1 MARGT
6 RSSRF
11 RLIARRASAMLVAL
25 VFALGIA
32 AHGLGER
39 AEDHLFPTADVALTL
54 LSAQAHNSPSDALC
68 NHVHSEHHQMTP
80 CAVLQDGV
88 HRHGM
93 RMVYASFE
101 TRAASR
107 ETAPPH
113 GPPKA

>member
-1 MARGT
+1 
-6 RSSRF
+6 
-11 RLIARRASAMLVAL
+11 MLVAL

-39 AEDHLFPTADVALTL
+39 AEDHLSPTADVALTL
-54 LSAQAHNSPSDALC
+54 VSAQAHNSPSDALC
-68 NHVHSEHHQMTP
+68 NHVHSEHHQMAL
-80 CAVLQDGV
+80 CAVQQDGV

>member
-1 MARGT
+1 MCAL
-6 RSSRF
+6 F
-11 RLIARRASAMLVAL
+11 VAV
-25 VFALGIA
+25 VFACGVFG
-32 AHGLGER
+32 HGFDEGTSEHASSSSVL
-39 AEDHLFPTADVALTL
+39 ALT
-54 LSAQAHNSPSDALC
+54 APAAVHGSPADALC
-68 NHVHSEHHQMTP
+68 GHVHSEHHQMAP
-80 CAVLQDGV
+80 CAVQQDGV